1 MRYDP
6 SREGYKCCETHNL
19 GGVTFNKSSEN
30 PHLKEMRLLTLL
42 WLLLKIFFR
51 YGNREVYYHVCGS
64 LGENAYDCPMEA
76 ENVEVRLS
84 NCGPK
89 VTIW

>member
-1 MRYDP
+1 MKYKSGNRYHDVMTDNFGGPRWTREKHDVKYMRVLP
-6 SREGYKCCETHNL
+6 L
-19 GGVTFNKSSEN
+19 IW
-30 PHLKEMRLLTLL
+30 RLI
-42 WLLLKIFFR
+42 KIFCC
-51 YGNREVYYHVCGS
+51 YGNKTVYYHLCGDHS
-64 LGENAYDCPMEA
+64 CYDIPMEA